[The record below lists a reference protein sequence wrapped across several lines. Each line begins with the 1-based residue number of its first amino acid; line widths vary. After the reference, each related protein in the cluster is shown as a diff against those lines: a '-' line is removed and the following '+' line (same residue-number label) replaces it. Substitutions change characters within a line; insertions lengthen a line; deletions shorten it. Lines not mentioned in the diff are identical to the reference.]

1 MGNTTDSISQA
12 LGGEDEAGSE
22 LPCASTEAIF
32 YLEHILVFG
41 VWCEIRETK

>member
-1 MGNTTDSISQA
+1 MGSAVDSISQA
-12 LGGEDEAGSE
+12 LGRDEAGSE
-22 LPCASTEAIF
+22 LPRAFPEVIF